1 MNSFL
6 LNFNSVQELPNWLV
20 ILIFSIPFVGGIF
33 LYFFKTRHASQWRK
47 GIFPPNLKP
56 NEDNF
61 LEAYL
66 ALGAKMMILDYKAS
80 KGKVQ
85 YINKYFS
92 QYFKFA
98 NYNFS
103 DSLVFSFRHPI
114 KTTTVTHW
122 MKKHITSEGGRS
134 QIVYFLAGI
143 AMIEGKLNKNELN
156 FLKQINK
163 ELELEASNLIRIMS
177 MYASF
182 FQQSQEKEKSRS
194 SSRPNKYS
202 HEILGVT
209 LDADASEIKRAY
221 RKLVKIHHPDN
232 FATSSLSQQKIAEE
246 KFIEIQRAYEELV
259 K

>member
-1 MNSFL
+1 MITL
-6 LNFNSVQELPNWLV
+6 PLNFNTVSEVPTWFAVV
-20 ILIFSIPFVGGIF
+20 IFCIPFVGGII
-33 LYFFKTRHASQWRK
+33 LYFYKTRHARLWRK

-56 NEDNF
+56 KEDNF

-66 ALGAKMMILDYKAS
+66 ALGAKMMILDYKKS

-92 QYFKFA
+92 RYFKFA

-103 DSLVFSFRHPI
+103 DSLVFSFKYPI
-114 KTTTVTHW
+114 QTATVTDW
-122 MKKHITSEGGRS
+122 MKRQIPSEGGRS
-134 QIVYFLAGI
+134 QIIYFLAGI
-143 AMIEGKLNKNELN
+143 AMIEGNLNQNELN

-163 ELELEASNLIRIMS
+163 ELELETSNLTRILS
-177 MYASF
+177 MYASYF
-182 FQQSQEKEKSRS
+182 HQSQENSKPNEKKER
-194 SSRPNKYS
+194 NKYS
-202 HEILGVT
+202 YEILSV
-209 LDADASEIKRAY
+209 AENASPAEIKKAY

-232 FATSSLSQQKIAEE
+232 FATATLSQQKIAEE